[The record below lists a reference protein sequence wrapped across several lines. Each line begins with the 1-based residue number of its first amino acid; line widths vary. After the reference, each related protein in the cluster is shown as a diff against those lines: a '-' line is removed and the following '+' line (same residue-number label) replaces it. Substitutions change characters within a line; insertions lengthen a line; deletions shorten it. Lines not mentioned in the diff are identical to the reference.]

1 MTRQEALKLVAILEA
16 AYPRQELRRDTVE
29 IYAMFLQDL
38 DYKLAERVI
47 AQHIRTQKWFPAIS
61 EIREACAEMVHQLP
75 TTEQALAIVRDA
87 VRTANYSMVK
97 SNDLLHQ
104 AVDTVGW
111 HKLLSSEY
119 SEPLYRQIK
128 EAYEK
133 LRTRELQ
140 RLTALP
146 KVGQDA
152 LDYLEGGDNGG
163 KQESNYPNYR
173 RQNESQSETTESE
186 FDDIPF

>member
-16 AYPRQELRRDTVE
+16 AYPRQELRRDAVE

-38 DYKLAERVI
+38 DYKVAERVI

-104 AVDTVGW
+104 AVATVGFE
-111 HKLLSSEY
+111 KIGYSEY
-119 SEPLYRQIK
+119 PEPLYKQIK

-146 KVGQDA
+146 KIGQDA
-152 LDYLEGGDNGG
+152 LDYLEDGDNGG
-163 KQESNYPNYR
+163 NYPRSRMEANR
-173 RQNESQSETTESE
+173 
-186 FDDIPF
+186 D